1 MIVESCTGQLSDWE
15 KNIQRM
21 SLPQLLNYLRFL
33 RWRRSSSKTKACKFL
48 GNRSPH
54 AVAAAPFDRQAFWPF
69 FQIDS
74 FPWFDLI
81 SAVYLKSTAGF
92 AVTQPF
98 FHHGFHDQLL
108 KFWRVSFVWFSSW
121 HNLSLVEDCIISCK
135 VLINKHFLH
144 SLHEILST
152 TFSFLLVI
160 LHPTTLDRSSKW
172 KHLN

>member
-21 SLPQLLNYLRFL
+21 SLPQLLNYLHFL

-121 HNLSLVEDCIISCK
+121 HNKSPHLLDSISYCLTNGVQFK
-135 VLINKHFLH
+135 TVVQGDFLCGRCWAGRTH
-144 SLHEILST
+144 TIHRKC
-152 TFSFLLVI
+152 LLF
-160 LHPTTLDRSSKW
+160 H
-172 KHLN
+172 

>member
-21 SLPQLLNYLRFL
+21 SLPQLLNYLHFL

-74 FPWFDLI
+74 FPWFDRI

-121 HNLSLVEDCIISCK
+121 HNKWGAVHFFSRLSEHSVFVAKYACMSAGRIS
-135 VLINKHFLH
+135 
-144 SLHEILST
+144 
-152 TFSFLLVI
+152 
-160 LHPTTLDRSSKW
+160 
-172 KHLN
+172 LNRAAPK